1 MIKKQNNQSG
11 KDMNPLILKEVS
23 LNDGL
28 DTSKAKR
35 LLEEA
40 LKKPTVIDNK
50 KQDNK

>member
-1 MIKKQNNQSG
+1 
-11 KDMNPLILKEVS
+11 MNPRWYKEVC

-40 LKKPTVIDNK
+40 HKKPAIIDNK